1 MSILI
6 EELNKSLQ
14 KLLDDILN
22 QKNQI
27 EYLLNEINEKIT
39 EKVDE
44 AKQYKIEVDNV
55 KIQIN
60 MLEDE
65 IKSLETD
72 LFDLNEKF
80 GKKNHTAIIEAGN
93 IEINAKIIEKQ
104 KIITKHRQKISELTE
119 KARSIKDL
127 LMNLKKDKIL
137 KEEKLDNYIKIYDY
151 YYDSLTR
158 IIEYSKNNP
167 NNLNIKENNYDY
179 IKNKFNRE
187 EPTSEVFE
195 EIESLDNDL
204 NNKKEKLK
212 EKHNQEESYNDKDE
226 FLERLKKAS
235 SELDELEKTID
246 LNYYDVF
253 ENDENTNASIED
265 KIETEPIEESIELTP
280 VDIPI
285 EEIKEE
291 KILDDIT
298 KGDIKEIPNI
308 FGTISEEEIKGETL
322 NIEDFF
328 EKYGLDFNRFD
339 NKKQED
345 LKNAF
350 FPKIFEEIIKVLVN
364 NNIDLSNI
372 YNARNILIDTSPIEF
387 GKIISKL
394 LLAGQSTTNIGF
406 VLSSLPSISS
416 TDLNDVISSYGPDIK
431 NANIT
436 DLISKA
442 RRGE

>member
-1 MSILI
+1 
-6 EELNKSLQ
+6 
-14 KLLDDILN
+14 
-22 QKNQI
+22 
-27 EYLLNEINEKIT
+27 
-39 EKVDE
+39 
-44 AKQYKIEVDNV
+44 
-55 KIQIN
+55 

-285 EEIKEE
+285 EEIKVE

-308 FGTISEEEIKGETL
+308 FGTIS
-322 NIEDFF
+322 
-328 EKYGLDFNRFD
+328 
-339 NKKQED
+339 
-345 LKNAF
+345 
-350 FPKIFEEIIKVLVN
+350 
-364 NNIDLSNI
+364 
-372 YNARNILIDTSPIEF
+372 
-387 GKIISKL
+387 
-394 LLAGQSTTNIGF
+394 
-406 VLSSLPSISS
+406 
-416 TDLNDVISSYGPDIK
+416 
-431 NANIT
+431 
-436 DLISKA
+436 
-442 RRGE
+442 